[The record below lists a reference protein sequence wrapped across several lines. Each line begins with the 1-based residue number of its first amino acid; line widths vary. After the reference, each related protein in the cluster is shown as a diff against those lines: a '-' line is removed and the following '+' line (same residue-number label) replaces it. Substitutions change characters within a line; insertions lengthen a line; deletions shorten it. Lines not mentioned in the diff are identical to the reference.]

1 MHVHIIVMHVC
12 DGPTEPPPSL
22 VPVPLCCGFVD
33 HFVSLVTELETV
45 NVVEAATEDQPL
57 LLGLSQ

>member
-1 MHVHIIVMHVC
+1 
-12 DGPTEPPPSL
+12 
-22 VPVPLCCGFVD
+22 VD